1 MSLRTSK
8 NLLSAFVSLLL
19 GMQVACSSSGSGGT
33 TTGNPLVED
42 TSASG
47 AVAGAIGG
55 ALSSSASGGA
65 SEMKVM
71 STAATVSPLGG
82 VCPTFATTGTGCA
95 TSGGTMWLNYSS
107 CKFSGS
113 TASFTG
119 TQALIMS
126 SGTASC
132 GTFPHPGVNSTLKR
146 QYVTASGSTTPSS
159 LVRQSAAGTY
169 LAIDNHTTNLSN
181 FDSATLATIV
191 NGGYGVSV
199 SFNSVG
205 ARDQITFGHR
215 VNVVGDFDQTVYGTL
230 NITES
235 SSGATSRSVS
245 GTVTVYHNGLQVIGT
260 STLSGL
266 VHSNTCC
273 LPVSGSITTTFLAGT
288 NVSPTALGSLYVG
301 KTETLAFTAC
311 GEGRLTKY
319 DGSIVNVSLNRCF

>member
-1 MSLRTSK
+1 MKFSVLTIIV
-8 NLLSAFVSLLL
+8 ATFLLL
-19 GMQVACSSSGSGGT
+19 QTACSSSGSGGT

-42 TSASG
+42 TSSTG

-55 ALSSSASGGA
+55 ALSSSASGGTSQLKIMDSA
-65 SEMKVM
+65 IVSPM
-71 STAATVSPLGG
+71 AAT
-82 VCPTFATTGTGCA
+82 CPTFATTGTGCA
-95 TSGGTMWLNYSS
+95 VSGGTMWLTYSA

-113 TASFTG
+113 TATFTG
-119 TQALIMS
+119 VQALIMS
-126 SGTASC
+126 AGTAAC

-159 LVRQSAAGTY
+159 LVRQSATGTY

-181 FDSATLATIV
+181 FDSATLAPIV

-199 SFNSVG
+199 SFNSSG

-215 VNVVGDFDQTVYGTL
+215 INVTGDFDQTVYGTL

-235 SSGATSRSVS
+235 GSSASSRSVS

-260 STLSGL
+260 SVLSSL

-273 LPVSGSITTTFLAGT
+273 LPTSGTITTTFSAGA
-288 NVSPTALGSLYVG
+288 NVSPTTLGSLYVG
-301 KTETLAFTAC
+301 KSESLAFTGC
-311 GEGRLTKY
+311 GTGTLTKY
-319 DGSIVNVSLNRCF
+319 DGSVVSVSLNRCF

>member
-1 MSLRTSK
+1 MRILICAG
-8 NLLSAFVSLLL
+8 LLTL
-19 GMQVACSSSGSGGT
+19 MACAQSGSGGT

-55 ALSSSASGGA
+55 ALSGSASGGA
-65 SEMKVM
+65 NEMKM
-71 STAATVSPLGG
+71 MTASDVSAMGG

-95 TSGGTMWLNYSS
+95 TSGGTMWLTYNA

-119 TQALIMS
+119 VQSLIMS
-126 SGTASC
+126 SGTAAC

-146 QYVTASGSTTPSS
+146 QYVASSGSTTPSS

-199 SFNSVG
+199 SFNSSG

-235 SSGATSRSVS
+235 TSSSTSRSVS
-245 GTVTVYHNGLQVIGT
+245 GSVTVYHNGLQVIGT
-260 STLSGL
+260 STLSSL

-273 LPVSGSITTTFLAGT
+273 LPVSGTITTIFSAGA
-288 NVSPTALGSLYVG
+288 NVAPTTLGSLYVG
-301 KTETLAFTAC
+301 KSESLAFTGC
-311 GEGRLTKY
+311 GTGTLTKY
-319 DGSIVNVSLNRCF
+319 DGSVVKVSLNRCF